1 MRLNIKRWLVAACA
15 AAVSFGGASVASAEE
30 PQTGGTVNVISYY
43 RTINALTWDYQK
55 WIWKE
60 NHDGLHLDQLFAG
73 DLQKG
78 PRGTNENDFVAQA
91 YIPPEHLRG
100 EIANSFELKTDPLQ
114 LIFKL
119 RPGVFWPATPGV
131 MEKREVTAED
141 VAFHFTHMWTLKR
154 KIPTYWSFIDRWEAK
169 DKHTVI
175 AHLNSY
181 NANWAYRL
189 AWGYFSAILPPEYH
203 KLDDKARA
211 DWKNAVGSG
220 PYKVAD
226 VVKSSHQTYVKNDDY
241 WDSATIDGKSYKL
254 PLNDKVVY
262 HLIKDEATA
271 IANIRT
277 GKADIMEAIR
287 WQFVDELK
295 KSAPDLILKKGLS
308 TTGTFIAL
316 RNDKKPFNDVRVRR
330 AMNLAVNQR
339 EILQTLLNGDGS
351 MLNYPFSSAWKSVYT
366 PIDKLSAKGKELFDY
381 NPKKAKQLLAEAGYP
396 NGLEFELMYSS
407 STPYHVDLVPMLQAY
422 YQRIGVPMKL
432 KPLEYA
438 AFRSQMRKD
447 TQAVGY
453 LMNNGSGNPIQ
464 VLRKSFVTGQTWN
477 PAMHADEAFDKRWK
491 AAAAETDPAK
501 AHSELVALNRFII
514 EEKVPHVWL
523 PTDVFY
529 RAHWPWVKNYHGE
542 LRVGAVRPGPIY
554 ARIWIDQ
561 AMKKKMGF

>member
-1 MRLNIKRWLVAACA
+1 MRSNMKRWLVAACA
-15 AAVSFGGASVASAEE
+15 ATVSLGLTGVASAEE
-30 PQTGGTVNVISYY
+30 PKTGGTVNVISYY
-43 RTINALTWDYQK
+43 RTLDALSWDYQK

-60 NHDGLHLDQLFAG
+60 NHDGLQTDQLFAG
-73 DLQKG
+73 DLQRG

-91 YIPPEHLRG
+91 YIPPDQMRG
-100 EIANSFELKTDPLQ
+100 EIAESYELKTDPLQ
-114 LIFKL
+114 LVFKL
-119 RPGVFWPATPGV
+119 RKGVYWPAKEGV
-131 MEKREVTAED
+131 MEKREVVAED
-141 VAFHFTHMWTLKR
+141 VAFHFTHMWSLKR
-154 KIPTYWSFIDRWEAK
+154 KIPNYWAFIDRWEAK

-175 AHLNSY
+175 AHLNEY

-220 PYKVAD
+220 PYKVAE

-241 WDSATIDGKSYKL
+241 WDTAKIDGKSYKL
-254 PLNDKVVY
+254 PLNDKLVY
-262 HLIKDEATA
+262 RLVKDEATA

-277 GKADIMEAIR
+277 GKADIMEAVR

-295 KSAPDLILKKGLS
+295 KSAPELILKKSLS

-330 AMNLAVNQR
+330 AMNLAVNQQ
-339 EILQTLLNGDGS
+339 EILQTLLNGDGAA
-351 MLNYPFSSAWKSVYT
+351 LNYPFAQPWESVYT
-366 PIDKLSAKGKELFDY
+366 PIEKLTPEGQELFSY

-396 NGLEFELMYSS
+396 DGLTFEMMYCTCS
-407 STPYHVDLVPMLQAY
+407 PYHTDLVPMLQAY
-422 YQRIGVPMKL
+422 YQLVGVTIDL

-438 AFRSQMRKD
+438 AFRSQMRKP
-447 TQAVGY
+447 TQSVGY

-477 PAMHADEAFDKRWK
+477 PAMHADEAFDKRWT
-491 AAAAETDPAK
+491 AASKETDEAK
-501 AHSELVALNRFII
+501 AQAELIALNRYII

-529 RAHWPWVKNYHGE
+529 RAYWPWVKNYHGE

-561 AMKKKMGF
+561 EMKKKMGH